1 MRTDFVPTPARAAE
15 IMRLEVN
22 RWLSVGRSRC
32 ISWRGGGPCV
42 LEPYSR
48 LEGVS
53 AYHLTIR
60 TPEGMLVTYRP
71 KRKP

>member
-1 MRTDFVPTPARAAE
+1 MRTDFVPTPPRAAE
-15 IMRLEVN
+15 IMRLEIN
-22 RWLSVGRSRC
+22 RWLAVGRSRC
-32 ISWRGGGPCV
+32 ISWRGGWGI
-42 LEPYSR
+42 LAPYSR

-60 TPEGMLVTYRP
+60 TPEGMLVTYKP